1 MRLRRTTLAFALF
14 LGLAIAAQPMTAQDN
29 GSDLIEVGQMAPDFT
44 VIGATRYGVL
54 EDPVRL
60 SDFRGEAVVLAF
72 FFRAR
77 TRG

>member
-14 LGLAIAAQPMTAQDN
+14 LGLAIAAQPMAAQDAS
-29 GSDLIEVGQMAPDFT
+29 GLIEVGQMAPDFT

-60 SDFRGEAVVLAF
+60 SDFRGEVVVLAF

-77 TRG
+77 SRG

>member
-14 LGLAIAAQPMTAQDN
+14 LGLAIAAQPMTAQD
-29 GSDLIEVGQMAPDFT
+29 SSSALIEVGQMAPDFT
-44 VIGATRYGVL
+44 VIGATRYGSL

>member
-1 MRLRRTTLAFALF
+1 MRLRRTAIAFALF
-14 LGLAIAAQPMTAQDN
+14 LGLAIAAQPTTAQDA
-29 GSDLIEVGQMAPDFT
+29 SELIEVGQMAPDFT
-44 VIGATRYGVL
+44 VIGATRYGIL